1 MNLTDKILDHE
12 NLMRALHQ
20 IKNNKGKAG
29 IDGMSVEELDLY
41 FFLDMKKR
49 SVLKSEKED
58 TVLFLLR
65 GFILKSQTATKR
77 DRLESLRLLI
87 GLSSRQSL
95 SSCLKFMSRCLAS
108 IVMALDLV
116 EVAIRQFMRSWVILM
131 QDMNGSLIWIL
142 RSSLIQSIRTSLYP
156 LLEKR

>member
-29 IDGMSVEELDLY
+29 IDGMSVEELTCIS
-41 FFLDMKKR
+41 LDMKKR

-65 GFILKSQTATKR
+65 GFILKSQTATTKR
-77 DRLESLRLLI
+77 DRLESPSVVDRVI
-87 GLSSRQSL
+87 QQAVAQQLSEIYEPLFSKHSR
-95 SSCLKFMSRCLAS
+95 
-108 IVMALDLV
+108 
-116 EVAIRQFMRSWVILM
+116 
-131 QDMNGSLIWIL
+131 
-142 RSSLIQSIRTSLYP
+142 
-156 LLEKR
+156 

>member
-29 IDGMSVEELDLY
+29 IDGMFVEELDLY
-41 FFLDMKKR
+41 FFGHEEEICAQIRERRYCPLPVKRVYIEKPNSNKKR
-49 SVLKSEKED
+49 PL
-58 TVLFLLR
+58 
-65 GFILKSQTATKR
+65 GI
-77 DRLESLRLLI
+77 
-87 GLSSRQSL
+87 
-95 SSCLKFMSRCLAS
+95 
-108 IVMALDLV
+108 

-131 QDMNGSLIWIL
+131 QDMNGSLTWIL